1 MLDLEQSIYK
11 TTANQGCNIMLIF
24 ERSHPGRRN
33 AAQAPDHAATASGIP
48 ETLLRKEPPLLPEA
62 SEMDVV
68 RHYTRLS
75 QKNFSIDTHFYPLGS
90 CTMKYNPRAC
100 NTLAMLPQFLA
111 RHPLAPDSTGQG
123 VLACLYDLQEILKD
137 ITGMTGVSLMPMA
150 GAQGEFAG
158 IAMIRAYHD
167 ARGDTARTEII
178 VPDAAHGTNPATAVM
193 CGYMV
198 KEIPTDANGDVD
210 MEALRAATGPQTAG
224 LMLTNPSTLGVFEKR
239 ITDIQKIVH
248 DAGGLLHYDGANLNA
263 ILGKVKPGDMGFD
276 VIHMNLHKTFSTP
289 HGGGGP
295 GAGAVGVAQR
305 LMPFLPLPVVERLPS
320 PLAGEGARRVGEGAS
335 GEAVSY
341 RYLTEKDLPQS
352 IGHLSA
358 FSGNIG
364 VLLRAYVYARMLGAE
379 GMHRVAEFATLNAN
393 YLMAELHKAG
403 FTVAFPQRRA
413 SHEFIVSMK
422 PLKDATGISAMDVA
436 KRLLDKGYH
445 PPTTYFP
452 MLVPECLLIEPTET
466 ESKETLDG
474 FVAALKEIRDE
485 AYATPELV
493 KGAPH
498 TMPVRRLDNV
508 KAAREL
514 DLTWKPATS
523 THAA

>member
-1 MLDLEQSIYK
+1 
-11 TTANQGCNIMLIF
+11 MLIF

-33 AAQAPDHAATASGIP
+33 AAQAPHHTTAASGIP
-48 ETLLRKEPPLLPEA
+48 AALLRQDRPLLPEA

-68 RHYTRLS
+68 RHYTGLS

-111 RHPLAPDSTGQG
+111 RHPLAPESCGQG

-137 ITGMTGVSLMPMA
+137 VTGMAGVSLTPMA

-167 ARGDTARTEII
+167 ARGDTARREII

-193 CGYMV
+193 CGYTV
-198 KEIPTDANGDVD
+198 KEISTDADGDVD
-210 MEALRAATGPQTAG
+210 LDALRAAVGLQTAG

-239 ITDIQKIVH
+239 IQDIQKIIH
-248 DAGGLLHYDGANLNA
+248 DAGGLLYYDGANLNA

-305 LMPFLPLPVVERLPS
+305 LLPFLPLPVVAMEDKT
-320 PLAGEGARRVGEGAS
+320 
-335 GEAVSY
+335 Y
-341 RYLTEKDLPQS
+341 RYLTEADLPQS
-352 IGHLSA
+352 IGQLSA
-358 FSGNIG
+358 FGGNIG
-364 VLLRAYVYARMLGAE
+364 ILLRAYVYARILGAE

-413 SHEFIVSMK
+413 SHEFIISMK

-436 KRLLDKGYH
+436 KRLLDKGFH

-474 FVAALKEIRDE
+474 FVNALKEIRDE

-498 TMPVRRLDNV
+498 TMPVRRLDDV

-514 DLTWKPATS
+514 DLTWKPVA
-523 THAA
+523 